1 MKKIEISVVIPV
13 YNASLS
19 LKNLVEDLF
28 IVLKNNFNSYELILV
43 NDKSLD
49 DSWNIITN
57 LCKSYSWIKGI
68 ELRKNI
74 GQHNSIL
81 AGLKYAEGDRIITM
95 DDDCQHSPKYI
106 VDLNAELDKG
116 HDVCYANYISKKHN
130 LFRKLGS
137 KINNLIV
144 TLLFRKPWNLNLT
157 PFRCISYQV
166 KDEIIKNKA
175 PSVYLDGLILS
186 ITRNIS
192 RILVIHNDR
201 KFGKSNYT
209 FLKLLNL
216 WMQMLTGFSVV
227 PLRVASILGFFF
239 SISGFIIA
247 LWLVFFK
254 SITGE
259 TPVGWTSLLVVILF
273 LGGIQ
278 LVALGFIGEFLG
290 RTYLAANNYPQFSVK
305 ETINTKIEQK

>member
-1 MKKIEISVVIPV
+1 MKKVEISIVVPV
-13 YNASLS
+13 YNASLN
-19 LKNLVEDLF
+19 LKNLVEDLLLA
-28 IVLKNNFNSYELILV
+28 LKNNFTTYELILV

-49 DSWNIITN
+49 DSWNIITD
-57 LCKSYSWIKGI
+57 LCKSYSWIKAI
-68 ELRKNI
+68 ELRKNV

-95 DDDCQHSPKYI
+95 DDDYQHSPKYI

-130 LFRKLGS
+130 LLRKLGS

-157 PFRCISYQV
+157 PFRCFSYQV

-192 RILVIHNDR
+192 KISVIHNVR

-209 FLKLLNL
+209 FFKLLNFG
-216 WMQMLTGFSVV
+216 MQMITGFSVA
-227 PLRVASILGFFF
+227 PLRFASILGFCF
-239 SISGFIIA
+239 SISGFIMA
-247 LWLVFFK
+247 LWLVLFK
-254 SITGE
+254 SVSGE

-278 LVALGFIGEFLG
+278 LVALGVIGEFLG
-290 RTYLAANNYPQFSVK
+290 RTYLAVNNYPQFSIRK
-305 ETINTKIEQK
+305 TINIKIG